1 MRQELFTNIFISF
14 CIKMNNCEVRKILE
28 NNNGFD
34 KSECLFN
41 VIIHK
46 EIKLHLAN
54 FYKFDLMEDWM
65 MTLLSRRFLSSES
78 DNFSSDFKIS
88 NEFSPTSGDPR
99 STRATAGVRLS
110 RGAGH

>member
-1 MRQELFTNIFISF
+1 
-14 CIKMNNCEVRKILE
+14 MNNCENRKILE

-34 KSECLFN
+34 N
-41 VIIHK
+41 VILHK